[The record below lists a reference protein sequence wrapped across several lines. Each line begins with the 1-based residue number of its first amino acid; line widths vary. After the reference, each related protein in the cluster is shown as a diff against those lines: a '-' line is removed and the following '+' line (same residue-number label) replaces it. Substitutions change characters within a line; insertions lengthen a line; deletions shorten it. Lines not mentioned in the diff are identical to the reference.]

1 MANSPAV
8 QQLWRAID
16 ERNDELTAIVTD
28 LVRIPSVLGD
38 EANVQAYVAGQLA
51 RSGLATE
58 SWDLDDSIRGR
69 PNAGNSGVPFAG
81 RPNVTGKRAGTGGG
95 RSLILNGHVDVV
107 SPEPVS
113 AWTHDPWGAEIVGD
127 KLFGRGAYDMK
138 SGVALNLFLVRLLND
153 LKIPL
158 KGDLTIHSVIEEEC
172 TGNGALAASLRDRA
186 DGCIVTEPHF
196 GSYTRAHLGVIW
208 FRVAVEGKSAHAGHA
223 WQGVNAI
230 VKMAPLVLAL
240 RDLDIAFNVE
250 VHPLWEGIHHPINLN
265 VGVIQGGDWPSTVPG
280 ACDLRCRV
288 SFFPNMTVDQ
298 LKARIEATIQTAAE
312 QDEWLREHPP
322 VVSYD
327 GFQTNGVILDDA
339 SDLISVLRGANA
351 AALGRELEGQIATA
365 VNDMRYYIFEGV
377 PATCYGA
384 GGGNAHAVDEWLDLT
399 TMAPTAKALA
409 KFIVDW
415 CGVES

>member
-1 MANSPAV
+1 MADSPAV
-8 QQLWRAID
+8 RQLWRAID
-16 ERNDELTAIVTD
+16 ERTDELTAIAAD

-38 EANVQAYVAGQLA
+38 EANVQAYVADQLA
-51 RSGLATE
+51 GSGLETE
-58 SWDLDDSIRGR
+58 SWDLEDSIRGR
-69 PNAGNSGVPFAG
+69 PNAGDSGVPFAG
-81 RPNVTGKRAGTGGG
+81 RPNVTGKRAGAGGG

-113 AWTHDPWGAEIVGD
+113 AWTHDPWGAEIVGNN
-127 KLFGRGAYDMK
+127 LFGRGAYDMK

-153 LKIPL
+153 LQIPL
-158 KGDLTIHSVIEEEC
+158 KGDLTVHSVIEEEC

-298 LKARIEATIQTAAE
+298 LKARIESTIQSAAQ

-327 GFQTNGVILDDA
+327 GFQTNGVILDDK
-339 SDLISVLRGANA
+339 SELVVVLREANA

-384 GGGNAHAVDEWLDLT
+384 GGGNAHAADEWLDLT

-415 CGVES
+415 CGVEA